1 MLYTHNTVQLQNN
14 FIVTNQR
21 VIAFTRI
28 STIYVHNIILTL
40 YMRTTLD
47 FILYIHIRHVHT

>member
-21 VIAFTRI
+21 VIAFTRNSI
-28 STIYVHNIILTL
+28 LYVHNIILTL
-40 YMRTTLD
+40 YMRKLD